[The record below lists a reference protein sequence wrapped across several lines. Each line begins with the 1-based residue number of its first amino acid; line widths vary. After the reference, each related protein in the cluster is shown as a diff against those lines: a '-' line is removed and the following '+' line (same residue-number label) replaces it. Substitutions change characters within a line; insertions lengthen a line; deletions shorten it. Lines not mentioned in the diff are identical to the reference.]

1 MSLKIFCLKDYY
13 VLTVGK
19 ITTKN
24 ANARQKKKKN
34 VKAPKKYVQRL
45 ASRPKCANFAQKL

>member
-1 MSLKIFCLKDYY
+1 MSLKKFCLKDYY
-13 VLTVGK
+13 VLTGGK
-19 ITTKN
+19 ITTKTT
-24 ANARQKKKKN
+24 NARKKKKKN